1 MPQRINVNV
10 LNSMGR
16 TMNNPS
22 EKKEFMKLRNDHTL
36 QKNKVKSL
44 ENANKILL
52 KEVAVLKKQNSEAS
66 LKKNPIVTRIINEKI
81 KTSEVKIKNLENKL
95 KLKEKELLQYKYLK
109 DIKPMVQNDF
119 NNFIANSVR
128 ALQENLSSNSNS
140 DYDFMIRDVQIEALV
155 STEKRGGKMTFII
168 PTSTQLQ
175 NIDANR
181 LQKLKYSLSMAPKV
195 D

>member
-1 MPQRINVNV
+1 MPRRINVNV

-66 LKKNPIVTRIINEKI
+66 LKKNPIVARIINEKI

-95 KLKEKELLQYKYLK
+95 KLKEKVLLQYKYLK
-109 DIKPMVQNDF
+109 DIKPMVQKDF

-155 STEKRGGKMTFII
+155 STEKRAGKMAFII

-181 LQKLKYSLSMAPKV
+181 LQKLKYSLSMVPKV